1 MAFYAFLKTYNKHLI
16 KNDQQRIKL
25 LFDLNEVFLNIR
37 LTIEKKTL

>member
-1 MAFYAFLKTYNKHLI
+1 MAFYTFLKTCNKHLI

-25 LFDLNEVFLNIR
+25 LFDLNEVFLNTR